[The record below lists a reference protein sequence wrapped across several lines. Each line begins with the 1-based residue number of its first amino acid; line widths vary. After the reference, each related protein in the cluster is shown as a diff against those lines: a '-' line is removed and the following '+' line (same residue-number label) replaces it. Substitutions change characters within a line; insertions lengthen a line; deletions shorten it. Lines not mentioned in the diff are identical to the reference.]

1 MLDNYCA
8 EVGFEKIVFAPGK
21 DSNGA
26 ATFDNFE
33 FVIFK
38 FPQQEEGNG
47 SKNIFFLN

>member
-38 FPQQEEGNG
+38 FPQHEKGNE
-47 SKNIFFLN
+47 SETRIFL